1 MDESESEMEI
11 KPTYVGGNPVCSFDK
26 CPRFNFVMNDYPN
39 CFQGFCAQKLR
50 QQRNEARAEN
60 KRLKAEVEALKS
72 GAIAELE
79 KLYGR
84 CCDHLLDKPCIPG
97 PKQQDVPPLIKAE
110 LGCMTCRNASRKI
123 TETYCDDCKL
133 RDGSNGSKWQPLKHE
148 GETHE

>member
-1 MDESESEMEI
+1 MAEI

-26 CPRFNFVMNDYPN
+26 CPRFNFVMHDYPN

-60 KRLKAEVEALKS
+60 KRLKAEVEALK
-72 GAIAELE
+72 LF
-79 KLYGR
+79 R
-84 CCDHLLDKPCIPG
+84 
-97 PKQQDVPPLIKAE
+97 PPLIKAE

-133 RDGSNGSKWQPLKHE
+133 RDGSNGSKWQPL
-148 GETHE
+148 

>member
-60 KRLKAEVEALKS
+60 KRLKAEVESLKS

-84 CCDHLLDKPCIPG
+84 CGDRPS
-97 PKQQDVPPLIKAE
+97 LIKAE

-133 RDGSNGSKWQPLKHE
+133 RDGSNGSKWQPL
-148 GETHE
+148 

>member
-60 KRLKAEVEALKS
+60 KRLKAEVESLKS

-84 CCDHLLDKPCIPG
+84 CGDRPS
-97 PKQQDVPPLIKAE
+97 LIKAE

-133 RDGSNGSKWQPLKHE
+133 RDGSNGSKWQPLQHE
-148 GETHE
+148 AATHE

>member
-26 CPRFNFVMNDYPN
+26 CPRFNFVMHDYPN

-84 CCDHLLDKPCIPG
+84 CGDRPS
-97 PKQQDVPPLIKAE
+97 LIKAE

-133 RDGSNGSKWQPLKHE
+133 RDGSNGSKWQPLQHE
-148 GETHE
+148 AATHE

>member
-11 KPTYVGGNPVCSFDK
+11 KPKIIDGEPVCSFDK
-26 CPRFNFVMNDYPN
+26 CPRFNFVMHDYPN

-84 CCDHLLDKPCIPG
+84 CGDRPS
-97 PKQQDVPPLIKAE
+97 LIKAE

-133 RDGSNGSKWQPLKHE
+133 RDGSNGSKWQPL
-148 GETHE
+148 

>member
-1 MDESESEMEI
+1 MAEI
-11 KPTYVGGNPVCSFDK
+11 KPKIIGGNPVCSFDK

-84 CCDHLLDKPCIPG
+84 CGDR
-97 PKQQDVPPLIKAE
+97 PPLIKAE

-133 RDGSNGSKWQPLKHE
+133 RDGSNGSKWQPLQHE
-148 GETHE
+148 AATHE

>member
-84 CCDHLLDKPCIPG
+84 CGDRPS
-97 PKQQDVPPLIKAE
+97 LIKAE

-133 RDGSNGSKWQPLKHE
+133 RDGSNGSKWQPL
-148 GETHE
+148 

>member
-11 KPTYVGGNPVCSFDK
+11 KPKMVDGEPICSKECLNQPGCD
-26 CPRFNFVMNDYPN
+26 RFPGQYCIIGIM
-39 CFQGFCAQKLR
+39 
-50 QQRNEARAEN
+50 QQRDDALAEN

-84 CCDHLLDKPCIPG
+84 CGDRPS
-97 PKQQDVPPLIKAE
+97 LIKAE

-133 RDGSNGSKWQPLKHE
+133 RDGSNGSKWQPL
-148 GETHE
+148 

>member
-1 MDESESEMEI
+1 MAEI
-11 KPTYVGGNPVCSFDK
+11 KPKIIDGEPMCNID
-26 CPRFNFVMNDYPN
+26 CPLFRLRECEHRMATRG
-39 CFQGFCAQKLR
+39 CFYGVR
-50 QQRNEARAEN
+50 QQRDDALAEN

-84 CCDHLLDKPCIPG
+84 CGDRPS
-97 PKQQDVPPLIKAE
+97 LIKAE

-133 RDGSNGSKWQPLKHE
+133 RDGSNGSKWQPL
-148 GETHE
+148 

>member
-1 MDESESEMEI
+1 MAEI
-11 KPTYVGGNPVCSFDK
+11 KPTYIDGEPICSKECLNQPGCD
-26 CPRFNFVMNDYPN
+26 RFPGQYCILGIM
-39 CFQGFCAQKLR
+39 
-50 QQRNEARAEN
+50 QQRNDARAEN

-72 GAIAELE
+72 GAFAELE
-79 KLYGR
+79 QLYKR

-133 RDGSNGSKWQPLKHE
+133 RDGSNGSKWQPLQHE
-148 GETHE
+148 AATHE